1 MRAVI
6 NGFINM
12 ENVRYV
18 LFFFHAQ
25 LGKHLNKE
33 AMSTE
38 RNRQGS
44 GGQDLGGCKQVLRVR
59 ERSMSVT
66 PIEQPE

>member
-1 MRAVI
+1 M
-6 NGFINM
+6 FF
-12 ENVRYV
+12 
-18 LFFFHAQ
+18 FFFHAQ

-44 GGQDLGGCKQVLRVR
+44 GGQDLGGSKQVLRVR

>member
-1 MRAVI
+1 M
-6 NGFINM
+6 
-12 ENVRYV
+12 
-18 LFFFHAQ
+18 FFVFFNAQ

-38 RNRQGS
+38 RDRQGS
-44 GGQDLGGCKQVLRVR
+44 GGQDLGGSMRVLRVR

-66 PIEQPE
+66 PIERPE